1 MTILFHAHSGLRYLV
16 LLAGVAAIVV
26 LLLGYV
32 RGRAYA
38 GPSRGLTAAFTGLLH
53 LQVLLG
59 IALVLTGIWYGA
71 LMGHLAMMIAAAI
84 LMPVLSAYAKKQP
97 DGKKAHGVALAGVV
111 LALLLILGGIMS
123 IGRSP
128 LGTSGRPSASVER

>member
-1 MTILFHAHSGLRYLV
+1 MNILFHAHSGLRYLV

-26 LLLGYV
+26 LLMGYL

-59 IALVLTGIWYGA
+59 IGLVLTGIWYGA
-71 LMGHLAMMIAAAI
+71 LMGHLAMMIAAAF
-84 LMPVLSAYAKKQP
+84 LMPALSAYAKKQT

-111 LALLLILGGIMS
+111 LTLLLILGGIMS
-123 IGRSP
+123 IGRGP
-128 LGTSGRPSASVER
+128 LGTSGRPSASAER

>member
-26 LLLGYV
+26 LLMGYV

-59 IALVLTGIWYGA
+59 IALVLTGIWYSA
-71 LMGHLAMMIAAAI
+71 LMGHLTVMVAAAI
-84 LMPVLSAYAKKQP
+84 LMPALGAYAKKQT

-111 LALLLILGGIMS
+111 LALLLIVGGIMS
-123 IGRSP
+123 IGRGP
-128 LGTSGRPSASVER
+128 LGTSGRPSASAER